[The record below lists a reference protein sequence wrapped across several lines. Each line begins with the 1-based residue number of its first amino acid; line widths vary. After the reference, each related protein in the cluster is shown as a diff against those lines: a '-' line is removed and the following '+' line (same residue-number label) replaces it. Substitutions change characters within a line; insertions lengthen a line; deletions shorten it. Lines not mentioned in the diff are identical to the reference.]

1 MERCVR
7 SPCNINRTFSIV
19 RHNLYGLA
27 FMTLPLSVRFASG
40 QPCPVCHG
48 TRTRGDFV
56 KDGILYFSCSECKF
70 RFSRPQENAN
80 FRANIGGFENAYIQY
95 FGPDPADTANFK
107 SLWSYMSNSASLEG
121 ASLLDIGA
129 GSGKWV
135 RYLAS
140 RGVDAHG
147 VEPSDAVFDYFLKG
161 DPRFFHGGL
170 SDYRAKHS
178 GRRFG
183 LVTCLDVI
191 EHVPDPGALLRGIAD
206 VLEPNGHAFLS
217 CPDGSSLC
225 ARLLGRQWHH
235 YNCYHYSFFSPQT
248 LSRAADEAGLKI
260 KHVFHPS
267 RARAASY
274 LARYFFEFLLR
285 RSSPVMPQWLDGY
298 SIWINLYDILC
309 ATLTMKT

>member
-1 MERCVR
+1 MDFGVARQRDHFVTLAAAEMLLKSDLLKRDLGHVLQKLEELQEARLKAEAAPKKPEPDIPAALLEKAHAFTRAPNLWDLIPEHAALCGIAGERGNVR
-7 SPCNINRTFSIV
+7 LGYLGAVSRLLDRPLMIIIQSSSAAGKTTLMDAI
-19 RHNLYGLA
+19 LA
-27 FMTLPLSVRFASG
+27 FMPPGAADQILGDDGTIALSG
-40 QPCPVCHG
+40 C
-48 TRTRGDFV
+48 RT
-56 KDGILYFSCSECKF
+56 SS
-70 RFSRPQENAN
+70 
-80 FRANIGGFENAYIQY
+80 
-95 FGPDPADTANFK
+95 
-107 SLWSYMSNSASLEG
+107 
-121 ASLLDIGA
+121 
-129 GSGKWV
+129 
-135 RYLAS
+135 
-140 RGVDAHG
+140 
-147 VEPSDAVFDYFLKG
+147 FL
-161 DPRFFHGGL
+161 FL
-170 SDYRAKHS
+170 